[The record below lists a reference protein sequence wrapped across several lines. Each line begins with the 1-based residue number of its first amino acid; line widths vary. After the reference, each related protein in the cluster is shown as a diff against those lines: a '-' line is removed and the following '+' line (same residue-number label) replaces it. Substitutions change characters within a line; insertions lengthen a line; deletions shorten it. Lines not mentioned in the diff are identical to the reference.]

1 MDKEQFEQRKETVY
15 GFISQ
20 KEYTPM
26 KQKEIAGFLSVPR
39 AEKEEFS
46 AVIEAL
52 MAEGKLIIDAK
63 GRVKRPDVGS
73 LTGTFCGTSRG
84 FGFVTV
90 DGEKEDIFIPPDATG
105 GARDKD
111 KVLISVAES
120 AASGRSREGRV
131 LSVLERGNSCII
143 GTFQRNKTYGF
154 VIPDNQKFG
163 SDIYIPHGFTK
174 GAVTGHKVEV
184 EITDFGGPD
193 KNAEGHVTEIIGHI
207 DDPGTDIMSVIRAYG
222 IPVEFPEGV
231 INQLTTIP
239 TEIAAEDVEGRLDLR
254 DLQTVTIDGEDAKDL
269 DDAISIS
276 FDGDM
281 YHLGVHIADVTNYVK
296 EGSPLDKEALK
307 RGTSNYLIDSVIPML
322 PHELSNGI
330 CSLNQGTDRLALSVL
345 MDIDKKGNVKGHR
358 IAETVIRVDRRM
370 AYTNVNRIV
379 CGEPAMPKREDF
391 DNNRNPA
398 GQPESVGE
406 SAPQVVSSGT
416 EPEMTYEMAVAGY
429 EKIKAAYLADMEEY
443 RDFIDMFMLME
454 ELAEILRDKRMK
466 RGSIDFDFPECK
478 IEVDDRGV
486 PVDIHP
492 YERNK
497 ATRIIEDFM
506 LIANETVAEDYFWQE
521 LPFVYRTHDN
531 PDPEKITKLGIFINN
546 FGYSIKMTQDDIH
559 PKELQKLLK
568 SIAGT
573 EEESLISRLTLRS
586 LKQARYNTSC
596 DGHFGL
602 AAKYYC
608 HFTSPIRRYPDLQ
621 IHRIIKENLAG
632 KLDERRINH
641 YTKILDE
648 VALQSSKTERRADE
662 AEREVEKLKKI
673 EFMEPKIGE
682 LFEGVISS
690 ASTWGMYVELPNTVE
705 GLVPIASLE
714 DDYYYFDEEH
724 YMLVGEHTKRTFK
737 LGERVKVR
745 LVTADKMLRTI
756 EFKLAEN
763 DVVYDPETGEF
774 V

>member
-39 AEKEEFS
+39 AEKEEFA
-46 AVIEAL
+46 AVIQAL
-52 MAEGKLIIDAK
+52 MSEGKLMIDAK
-63 GRVKRPDVGS
+63 GLIRRPDAGS
-73 LTGTFCGTSRG
+73 LTGVFSGTSRG

-90 DGEKEDIFIPPDATG
+90 EGENEDIFIPPDATG

-111 KVLISVAES
+111 KVMISVSDS
-120 AASGRSREGRV
+120 ASRGKSREGRV
-131 LSVLERGNSCII
+131 ISILERGSSCVI

-163 SDIYIPHGFTK
+163 ADIYIPHGFTK

-184 EITDFGGPD
+184 EITDFGSAN
-193 KNAEGHVTEIIGHI
+193 KNPEGHVIEIIGHI
-207 DDPGTDIMSVIRAYG
+207 DDPRTDIMSVVKAYG

-239 TEIAAEDVEGRLDLR
+239 SEINPADIEGRLDLR
-254 DLQTVTIDGEDAKDL
+254 DVQTVTIDGEDAKDL

-276 FDGDM
+276 FDGEM
-281 YHLGVHIADVTNYVK
+281 YHLGVHIADVSHYVT

-345 MDIDKKGNVKGHR
+345 MDIDRKGNVKGHR
-358 IAETVIRVDRRM
+358 IAETVINVDRRM

-379 CGEPAMPKREDF
+379 NK
-391 DNNRNPA
+391 
-398 GQPESVGE
+398 
-406 SAPQVVSSGT
+406 
-416 EPEMTYEMAVAGY
+416 EPEDPD
-429 EKIKAAYLADMEEY
+429 KKAAYEADMAEY
-443 RDFIDMFMLME
+443 KDLVDMFMLME
-454 ELAEILRDKRMK
+454 ELAEILRERRMK

-492 YERNK
+492 YERNA

-559 PKELQKLLK
+559 PKELQKLLSK
-568 SIAGT
+568 IAGT
-573 EEESLISRLTLRS
+573 EEENLISRLTLRS
-586 LKQARYNTSC
+586 LKQAKYTTSC

-632 KLDERRINH
+632 KLTEHRINH

-673 EFMEPKIGE
+673 EFMEPHIGE
-682 LFEGVISS
+682 LFEGVISGV
-690 ASTWGMYVELPNTVE
+690 STWGMHVELPNTVE
-705 GLVPIASLE
+705 GMVPIASIE

-724 YMLVGEHTKRTFK
+724 YTLVGEHTNRMFK

-745 LVTADKMLRTI
+745 LTVADKMLRAI

-763 DVVYDPETGEF
+763 DVVYDPETGEYM
-774 V
+774 